1 MLCAKCKEDF
11 PTEILFQIT
20 GNDEFIMPVCG
31 ICALEII
38 NATHG
43 INLDRFQGEM
53 AEKPPSCLFNQK
65 FKNEFEASKENR
77 KGLI

>member
-43 INLDRFQGEM
+43 INLDRF
-53 AEKPPSCLFNQK
+53 
-65 FKNEFEASKENR
+65 
-77 KGLI
+77 

>member
-11 PTEILFQIT
+11 PTEILSQIT

-53 AEKPPSCLFNQK
+53 AEKNREAACSI
-65 FKNEFEASKENR
+65 KNSRMSLRQARRTER
-77 KGLI
+77 V